1 MGDNGSFLKLCD
13 ALSQRKKKYY
23 FGTKLYDLILDPWLK
38 HIRIKLFHFYKR
50 CVSVAVVKPPHF
62 FRTEESSLTRK
73 MNQLQRGRF
82 ANKEEK
88 LRTTIDV
95 LVCYKLGR
103 VIMGASKIDQ

>member
-1 MGDNGSFLKLCD
+1 M
-13 ALSQRKKKYY
+13 
-23 FGTKLYDLILDPWLK
+23 ILEPCLK
-38 HIRIKLFHFYKR
+38 HIGLKLIHFYKR
-50 CVSVAVVKPPHF
+50 RESVPVVKPPHF

-103 VIMGASKIDQ
+103 VIMGPSKIDQ